1 MHHGTFVRLLL
12 LSFTL
17 FSSVS
22 CDSLFGG
29 LAKGNP
35 ESCVV
40 TPSICNPDTE
50 VCNTATRD
58 CEPALRVES
67 ITPSAAPFDTEVNVT
82 VTGKNFVPNMQLFV
96 DGQPATSLVLQSDTQ
111 LNSLFPASS
120 RTKASVPIELVTPT
134 TQRLRVDGMFHY
146 FPWPQFAQPVNQPFD
161 GYQKFIRSGDF
172 NGDGRP
178 DLAVASDFTSGI
190 GIFLT
195 QADGNL
201 IQAPSAVFSSRPF
214 FVAVGDLNGDGKV
227 DLAVAQTGPQPQ
239 VEYAIGKGDGTF
251 TVAGKVNTSLT
262 VGTLALVDVN
272 HDRKADLIIPD
283 GSFLNTFLSNGDGTF
298 GSAIPLVHSFQPI
311 DSNCALAVGD
321 VNGDGEV
328 DILLTTPR
336 DARTGV
342 FLGRGNGTFVELA
355 AVSNG
360 SILEQPVLADLNG
373 DKKLDLALVDRSHS
387 QVVVFQGDG
396 KGGFSQVSVNP
407 GTKYPDSI
415 GVADVNGV

>member
-1 MHHGTFVRLLL
+1 PGAITD
-12 LSFTL
+12 
-17 FSSVS
+17 SSV
-22 CDSLFGG
+22 
-29 LAKGNP
+29 AMK
-35 ESCVV
+35 
-40 TPSICNPDTE
+40 
-50 VCNTATRD
+50 
-58 CEPALRVES
+58 
-67 ITPSAAPFDTEVNVT
+67 
-82 VTGKNFVPNMQLFV
+82 K
-96 DGQPATSLVLQSDTQ
+96 VLYT
-111 LNSLFPASS
+111 
-120 RTKASVPIELVTPT
+120 
-134 TQRLRVDGMFHY
+134 
-146 FPWPQFAQPVNQPFD
+146 
-161 GYQKFIRSGDF
+161 
-172 NGDGRP
+172 
-178 DLAVASDFTSGI
+178 
-190 GIFLT
+190 
-195 QADGNL
+195 
-201 IQAPSAVFSSRPF
+201 
-214 FVAVGDLNGDGKV
+214 DLNGDGKV

-342 FLGRGNGTFVELA
+342 FLGRGNGMFVELA

-415 GVADVNGV
+415 GVADMNGDGTLDLVTIEANGLGETFQILAGYGDGQFLRGAKYTIGATALATSLFVGDLNGDNKPEVVIAQRSGKLGLFKNVTP

>member
-1 MHHGTFVRLLL
+1 MRTVSRLITLGFLL
-12 LSFTL
+12 LSFAV
-17 FSSVS
+17 SSCNDTSQTGTMDMNTPPPDQSTGLSVAAIS
-22 CDSLFGG
+22 PAGGINTGGTTITITGQGFQSGATVTVFG
-29 LAKGNP
+29 
-35 ESCVV
+35 
-40 TPSICNPDTE
+40 
-50 VCNTATRD
+50 
-58 CEPALRVES
+58 
-67 ITPSAAPFDTEVNVT
+67 APCQNVT
-82 VTGKNFVPNMQLFV
+82 VQSP
-96 DGQPATSLVLQSDTQ
+96 TSLTCTTPAKAGTCGAAAIVVTNPDGKSVSRSD
-111 LNSLFPASS
+111 LFAYTSATLSFSPMNTISTGSS
-120 RTKASVPIELVTPT
+120 PRFVAI
-134 TQRLRVDGMFHY
+134 DD
-146 FPWPQFAQPVNQPFD
+146 W
-161 GYQKFIRSGDF
+161 
-172 NGDGRP
+172 NGDGKV
-178 DLAVASDFTSGI
+178 DLAVGLIAGSGQVNI
-190 GIFLT
+190 HNGDGQGSFGAGNGIT
-195 QADGNL
+195 AGMQPRD
-201 IQAPSAVFSSRPF
+201 IVSK
-214 FVAVGDLNGDGKV
+214 DLNGDGKV

-407 GTKYPDSI
+407 
-415 GVADVNGV
+415 